1 MIKKHTPEPADGT
14 SIQPVK
20 ALLTGI
26 VYYLCVTMASGIS
39 GGMLNP
45 AIGMIQSL
53 YQKFANSKMYPEADD
68 VGTVYLVVYMFAP
81 FIGAFFAGL
90 WHKWSH
96 ERNLKSAV
104 NAQEGEREALLSGT
118 GGRKHRRVN
127 PRIERRKQT
136 EEGADGNKP
145 TAAERKAMDDQRRK
159 EVQAKQAEQKKA
171 AAEKAAADK
180 QAADAKKKADADAKA
195 KAAADKKAADDA
207 KKAEAK
213 R

>member
-26 VYYLCVTMASGIS
+26 VYYLCVQMASGMS

-53 YQKFANSKMYPEADD
+53 YQKFANSKMYPDADD
-68 VGTVYLVVYMFAP
+68 VGTVYLAVYMFAP

-104 NAQEGEREALLSGT
+104 
-118 GGRKHRRVN
+118 
-127 PRIERRKQT
+127 
-136 EEGADGNKP
+136 
-145 TAAERKAMDDQRRK
+145 TA
-159 EVQAKQAEQKKA
+159 
-171 AAEKAAADK
+171 
-180 QAADAKKKADADAKA
+180 
-195 KAAADKKAADDA
+195 
-207 KKAEAK
+207 
-213 R
+213 